1 MIELVEDVKALQDLV
16 GTCCSS
22 ATDLTC
28 AFWRIRCDCCMENAW
43 QSKLTMDTR
52 TIVYQIG
59 LLQLSAHPSRWI
71 YYIYIQNLVP
81 TCATRNSTLVT
92 FPLGALQLCYGTAK
106 MSELNTGS
114 GSEDPRSWS
123 RQMNMQWLHSPKFL
137 NSQRPNSSKN
147 EPNSEAN
154 QQLFLRPHFH
164 WLMLVDRDPHP

>member
-1 MIELVEDVKALQDLV
+1 MWKHFRILLAPAALQQQTWHVRSGASDAIAAWKMLGKV
-16 GTCCSS
+16 SWQWTLGRSFTK
-22 ATDLTC
+22 L
-28 AFWRIRCDCCMENAW
+28 DCYNFPLIQAGE
-43 QSKLTMDTR
+43 S
-52 TIVYQIG
+52 TI
-59 LLQLSAHPSRWI
+59 
-71 YYIYIQNLVP
+71 YIYIQNLIP